1 MVEVEENHPAGTQI
15 PLAASKSHESM
26 LCVFYACACD
36 SDGHSFQRGTHCV
49 CVCVGV
55 MQLFRFTGRD
65 FFPGARL
72 PGDLR
77 KGLCWHS

>member
-49 CVCVGV
+49 CVCRSYATFPVYG
-55 MQLFRFTGRD
+55 QGLFPR
-65 FFPGARL
+65 
-72 PGDLR
+72 
-77 KGLCWHS
+77 S